1 MPEATPTLGE
11 RLPELRTAV
20 PGPAS
25 RALAAELSSVESRNI
40 TWIAEG
46 GPIFWAEARGANVR
60 DADGNTYVDLTA
72 GFSVA
77 AAGHANAR
85 VAAAVAE
92 QASRLAHGLG
102 DVYPPDIKVQLL
114 RKLAALA
121 PGELGVTVLAS
132 AGAEAVEAALKTAV
146 MRTGRPGILAFEGA
160 YHGLT
165 YGALAATW
173 RRDFR
178 APFEAQLYQGV
189 RFVPYPRARS
199 AGGGAPGAGDDAAAA
214 LAAVERVLREAA
226 RSPDPIGAVIV
237 EPIQGRGGILVPPDD
252 FLPGLRALCDAHGA
266 VLIMDEI
273 YTGFGRTGQ
282 WFACMHTGVEPDV
295 LVVGKALTG
304 ALPLSA
310 AIGTRDVMDAWPP
323 SKGEAI
329 HTSTFLGN
337 PIACAAALAQIAELE
352 ERRLVER
359 AARLGS
365 ALRER
370 LDTWPRSYEPVAEVR
385 GRGLMQGVELVEDR
399 ASGRPATSLAA
410 RIVSGALR
418 RGVILLAEGPHGNVL
433 AFTPPLVI
441 SEAQLDHAVDVVE
454 DELRAAIRP

>member
-1 MPEATPTLGE
+1 MSDVTAPFGE

-25 RALAAELSSVESRNI
+25 RALAVELAAVESRNI
-40 TWIAEG
+40 TRIAED

-60 DADGNTYVDLTA
+60 DADGNTYVDLTG

-77 AAGHANAR
+77 AAGHGNPR

-102 DVYPPDIKVQLL
+102 DVYPPDIKVRLL
-114 RKLAALA
+114 RKLAELA
-121 PGELGVTVLAS
+121 PGELGVTILANS
-132 AGAEAVEAALKTAV
+132 GAEAVEAALKTAV

-165 YGALAATW
+165 YGALATTW
-173 RRDFR
+173 RGEFR
-178 APFEAQLYQGV
+178 GPFEAQLYRGV
-189 RFVPYPRARS
+189 RFVPYPRAR
-199 AGGGAPGAGDDAAAA
+199 AGGDPASGAGDVAAAA
-214 LAAVERVLREAA
+214 LAAVDRVLREAA
-226 RSPDPIGAVIV
+226 RSSDPIGAVIV
-237 EPIQGRGGILVPPDD
+237 EPIQGRGGLVVPPDD
-252 FLPGLRALCDAHGA
+252 FLPGLRELCDAHGA
-266 VLIMDEI
+266 VLILDEI

-282 WFACMHTGVEPDV
+282 WFACMHTGVVPDV

-304 ALPLSA
+304 MLPLSA

-323 SKGEAI
+323 STGEAI

-359 AARLGS
+359 AARLGA

-370 LDTWPRSYEPVAEVR
+370 LERWPETYEPVAEVR
-385 GRGLMQGVELVEDR
+385 GRGLLLGVELVEDR
-399 ASGRPATSLAA
+399 TSRRPAAALAA

-418 RGVILLAEGPHGNVL
+418 RGVILLAEGPHANVL

-441 SEAQLDHAVDVVE
+441 TEAQLHHAVDVVE
-454 DELRAAIRP
+454 DELRAALRP